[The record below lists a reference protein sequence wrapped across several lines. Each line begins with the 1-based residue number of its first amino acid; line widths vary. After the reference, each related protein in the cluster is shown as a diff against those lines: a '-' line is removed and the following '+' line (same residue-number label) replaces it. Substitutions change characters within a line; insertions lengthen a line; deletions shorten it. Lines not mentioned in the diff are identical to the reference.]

1 MVKDMI
7 NRDYLIIG
15 AGLAGA
21 CACEGI
27 REHDKKGSILLVG
40 RELFPPYHRPQLS
53 KKFLRNG
60 SMSVEDLMHTQT
72 PWYARN
78 HVEMRL
84 GTVVREFNIERRLA
98 VLQDGQVI
106 EFRKALLATGS
117 RPRRPEVA
125 GALLG
130 NVFYLNSAR
139 DALAI
144 REVAAIEKN
153 VVVIGGGLI
162 ALEVAAA
169 LTEAKCK
176 VILMGRQQC
185 LWRDRLDPET
195 SQWLTDYFEKH
206 GVKLMLGQ
214 DLNGFE
220 GKTVLKNVQTKRGDR
235 FPAQMALVAVG
246 ADPNLELVHNTPLS
260 SPNGT
265 PVNEL
270 LETDEKGIFAA
281 GDIALFPDRIF
292 GGVQRIQHWENAR
305 VQGHIAGQNMTGKKR
320 VRFEAMPLFWSLMFD
335 LHFDFIGDFSLPA
348 GRMEV
353 EGDRDR
359 KKFIIR
365 CFRGS
370 KLFARIHCNQD
381 EARREEAKAEILESQ
396 RG

>member
-1 MVKDMI
+1 MI

-15 AGLAGA
+15 AGLAGVR
-21 CACEGI
+21 ACEGI

-40 RELFPPYHRPQLS
+40 RELFPPYNRPPLS
-53 KKFLRNG
+53 KKFLKNG
-60 SMSVEDLMHTQT
+60 SMSIDDLLHANAQ
-72 PWYARN
+72 WFAR
-78 HVEMRL
+78 HHIEMRL
-84 GTVVREFNIERRLA
+84 GTVVREFNLERRLA
-98 VLQDGQVI
+98 VLQDGQVV

-117 RPRRPEVA
+117 RPRRPQVA

-130 NVFYLNSAR
+130 NVFYLNSVR

-144 REVAAIEKN
+144 RETAAIEKN
-153 VVVIGGGLI
+153 LVVIGGGLI
-162 ALEVAAA
+162 ALEAAAA
-169 LTEAKCK
+169 LTEAKSK
-176 VILMGRQQC
+176 VTLLSRQAT
-185 LWRDRLDPET
+185 LWRDRLDQDS
-195 SQWLTDYFEKH
+195 SQWLTDYFEKR

-235 FPAQMALVAVG
+235 FPAQMALVAMG
-246 ADPNLELVHNTPLS
+246 ADPNLELVQNTPLS

-292 GGVQRIQHWENAR
+292 GGVQRVQHWENASE
-305 VQGHIAGQNMTGKKR
+305 QGHIAGQNMTGRKR
-320 VRFEAMPLFWSLMFD
+320 VRFEAMPFFSSAMFD
-335 LHFDFIGDFSLPA
+335 LNFDFLGDFSLPA

-353 EGDRDR
+353 EGDRAR

-365 CFRGS
+365 CYRGS
-370 KLFARIHCNQD
+370 KLFGRIHCNQEESRRQ
-381 EARREEAKAEILESQ
+381 EARAEILASQ

>member
-1 MVKDMI
+1 MI
-7 NRDYLIIG
+7 NRDYLIVG

-27 REHDKKGSILLVG
+27 REHDKKGSVLLVG
-40 RELFPPYHRPQLS
+40 RELFPPYHRPPLS

-60 SMSVEDLMHTQT
+60 HMAVDELMHTNEQ
-72 PWYARN
+72 WFGR
-78 HVEMRL
+78 HHIEMRL
-84 GTVVREFNIERRLA
+84 GTVVRELNIERRLA
-98 VLQDGQVI
+98 VLQDGQVV

-117 RPRRPEVA
+117 RPRRPQVA
-125 GALLG
+125 GATLG
-130 NVFYLNSAR
+130 NVFYLNSVR

-153 VVVIGGGLI
+153 IVVVGGGLI
-162 ALEVAAA
+162 ALEAAAA

-176 VILMGRQQC
+176 VTLMSRQMS
-185 LWRDRLDPET
+185 LWRDRLDVE
-195 SQWLTDYFEKH
+195 SSDWLNGYFEKR

-235 FPAQMALVAVG
+235 FPAQMALVAMG
-246 ADPNLELVHNTPLS
+246 ADPNLELVQNTPLS

-281 GDIALFPDRIF
+281 GDIALFPDKIF
-292 GGVQRIQHWENAR
+292 GGVQRVQHWENAKE
-305 VQGHIAGQNMTGKKR
+305 QGHIAGQNMTGKKR
-320 VRFEAMPLFWSLMFD
+320 VRFEAIPYFSSIMFD
-335 LHFDFIGDFSLPA
+335 LNFEFVGDFSLPA

-353 EGDRDR
+353 EGDRER
-359 KKFIIR
+359 KKFVIR
-365 CFRGS
+365 CFRGA
-370 KLFARIHCNQD
+370 KLFGRIHCNQENGSAK
-381 EARREEAKAEILESQ
+381 EAREEIVESQ
-396 RG
+396 KG

>member
-1 MVKDMI
+1 MI
-7 NRDYLIIG
+7 TRDYLIIG
-15 AGLAGA
+15 AGLAGV

-53 KKFLRNG
+53 KKFLKTA
-60 SMSVEDLMHTQT
+60 SMSIDDLLHTPQT
-72 PWYARN
+72 WFSRN
-78 HVEMRL
+78 HVELRL

-98 VLQDGQVI
+98 VLQDGQVV

-117 RPRRPEVA
+117 RPRRPQVA
-125 GALLG
+125 GATLG

-144 REVAAIEKN
+144 RETAAIEKN
-153 VVVIGGGLI
+153 LVVIGSGLI
-162 ALEVAAA
+162 ALEAAAA
-169 LTEAKCK
+169 LSEAKCK
-176 VILMGRQQC
+176 VTLLTRQPT

-195 SQWLTDYFEKH
+195 SEWLNAQFDRR
-206 GVKLMLGQ
+206 GVNLMPGQ

-220 GKTVLKNVQTKRGDR
+220 GKTILKNVQTKRGDR
-235 FPAQMALVAVG
+235 FPAQMALVALG
-246 ADPNLELVHNTPLS
+246 ADPNLELVQNTPLS

-265 PVNEL
+265 PVNDL

-292 GGVQRIQHWENAR
+292 GGVQRIQHFENAR
-305 VQGHIAGQNMTGKKR
+305 VQGHIAGENMTGKKR
-320 VRFEAMPLFWSLMFD
+320 IRFQAVPLYSSVMFD

-348 GRMEV
+348 GRMEL
-353 EGDRDR
+353 EGDRER

-370 KLFARIHCNQD
+370 KLFGRIHCNQD
-381 EARREEAKAEILESQ
+381 EAKKEEASAEIIESQ
-396 RG
+396 KG

>member
-1 MVKDMI
+1 MI

-15 AGLAGA
+15 AGLAGV

-27 REHDKKGSILLVG
+27 REHDKKGSVLLVG
-40 RELFPPYHRPQLS
+40 RELYPPYHRPPLS

-60 SMSVEDLMHTQT
+60 HMGVEDLMHSNAQ
-72 PWYARN
+72 WFGRH

-84 GTVVREFNIERRLA
+84 GTIVREFNIERRLA

-117 RPRRPEVA
+117 RPRRPQVA
-125 GALLG
+125 GAMLG
-130 NVFYLNSAR
+130 NVFYLNSLR

-153 VVVIGGGLI
+153 LVIVGSGLI
-162 ALEVAAA
+162 ALEAAAA

-176 VILMGRQQC
+176 VTLMGRLMT
-185 LWRDRLDPET
+185 LWRDRLDAET
-195 SQWLTDYFEKH
+195 SEWLTNYFEKR

-235 FPAQMALVAVG
+235 FPAQMALVAMG
-246 ADPNLELVHNTPLS
+246 ADPNLELVQNTPLS

-292 GGVQRIQHWENAR
+292 GGVQRVQHWENAKE
-305 VQGHIAGQNMTGKKR
+305 QGHIAGQNMTGKKR
-320 VRFEAMPLFWSLMFD
+320 LRFEAIPYYSSAMFD
-335 LHFDFIGDFSLPA
+335 LNLEFIGDFSLPA

-359 KKFIIR
+359 KKFVIR
-365 CFRGS
+365 CYRGS
-370 KLFARIHCNQD
+370 KLFGRIHCNQEEGGRK
-381 EARREEAKAEILESQ
+381 EAQEEIVESQ
-396 RG
+396 KG